1 MPLELK
7 MELRVDYDT
16 ANKKLKE
23 PVIIQRFKELAC
35 EILTIAE
42 LTADSRKPQI
52 AVQIGDMFCT
62 TEEIKLVNADTEGT

>member
-1 MPLELK
+1 MALELK

-16 ANKKLKE
+16 ANRKLKE
-23 PVIIQRFKELAC
+23 PVLIERFKQLAC

-62 TEEIKLVNADTEGT
+62 TEEIKLVDANTEGT